1 MDIGIFTAANADSL
15 PPATLARE
23 IEQRGFESMFVP
35 EHTHIPVDFDTPTPT
50 GNPLPPE
57 YARNFDPFV
66 LLAAAAA
73 ATSTLR
79 LGTAVILLA
88 QRDPILFA
96 KEVASLDVLSG
107 GRLELGVGVGWLR
120 EEMRNH
126 GTDPRTRVQ
135 LVSER
140 LLAAQQIW
148 NNDEAEFHGD
158 HVDFDRILS
167 WPKPVQLPRPP
178 LLLGGWGPSTF
189 ARVIAGADGWLAPPD
204 VEATRLAEAIRELQC
219 LAAENGRSPVAVV
232 ALTNQPSAAQ
242 LDQYA
247 EAGVSRTLLAA
258 MPTPDHAAALRALDS
273 HASFL

>member
-50 GNPLPPE
+50 GDPLPPE

-107 GRLELGVGVGWLR
+107 GRVELGVGVGWLR

-126 GTDPRTRVQ
+126 GTDPRIRVQ

-140 LLAAQQIW
+140 LRAAQQIW
-148 NNDEAEFHGD
+148 NNDEAEFHGE

-189 ARVIAGADGWLAPPD
+189 ARVVAGADGWLAPPD
-204 VEATRLAEAIRELQC
+204 VGATRLADAIRELQA
-219 LAAENGRSPVAVV
+219 LAAGSGRSPVTVV
-232 ALTNQPSAAQ
+232 ALTNDPSAAQ

-258 MPTPDHAAALRALDS
+258 MPTSDHAAALRILDS

>member
-15 PPATLARE
+15 PPTTLARE

-35 EHTHIPVDFDTPTPT
+35 EHTHIPARFQTPTPT
-50 GNPLPPE
+50 GDPLPPE

-73 ATSTLR
+73 ATTSLR
-79 LGTAVILLA
+79 LGTAVTLLA

-96 KEVASLDVLSG
+96 KEVASLDVLSA
-107 GRLELGVGVGWLR
+107 GRVELGVGVGWLR

-140 LLAAQQIW
+140 LRAAQQIW
-148 NNDEAEFHGD
+148 NNDEAEFHGE
-158 HVDFDRILS
+158 HVDFDSILS

-189 ARVIAGADGWLAPPD
+189 ARVITEADGWLAPPD
-204 VEATRLAEAIRELQC
+204 VEAGRLAGAIRELQG
-219 LAAENGRSPVAVV
+219 LAAENGRSPVSVV
-232 ALTNQPSAAQ
+232 ALTNQPSAGQ
-242 LDQYA
+242 LDRYA
-247 EAGVSRTLLAA
+247 DAGVSRTLLAA
-258 MPTPDHAAALRALDS
+258 MPTPDHDAALRVLDH
-273 HASFL
+273 HASLL

>member
-15 PPATLARE
+15 PPTTLARE

-35 EHTHIPVDFDTPTPT
+35 EHTHIPVEFDTPTPT
-50 GNPLPPE
+50 GDPLPPE

-73 ATSTLR
+73 VTTSLR
-79 LGTAVILLA
+79 LGTAVTLLA

-96 KEVASLDVLSG
+96 KEVASLDVLSA
-107 GRLELGVGVGWLR
+107 GRVELGVGVGWLR

-126 GTDPRTRVQ
+126 GTDPRVRVPV
-135 LVSER
+135 VSER
-140 LLAAQQIW
+140 LRAVQEIW
-148 NNDEAEFHGD
+148 NNDEAEFHGE
-158 HVDFDRILS
+158 HVDFDKILS

-189 ARVIAGADGWLAPPD
+189 ARVVAEADGWLAPPD
-204 VEATRLAEAIRELQC
+204 VEATRLAEAIRELQG
-219 LAAENGRSPVAVV
+219 LAADNGRSPVTVV
-232 ALTNQPSAAQ
+232 ALTNDPSAVQ

-258 MPTPDHAAALRALDS
+258 MPTTDHDAALRILDS